1 MARYTG
7 PAWKVSRRLK
17 YSTLESEKEFALGKN
32 GKERRRYAPGQH
44 GQRRAKLSEY
54 GIQLQEKQKVRFT
67 YGLSEKQFRN
77 LFEKAGKMTG
87 KHGDN
92 FLILLETRL
101 DNLVYRM
108 GFASTRRQARQLV
121 NHQHILVDG
130 KKCDIPSYLVKPGQT
145 IAVKESSKGIAFIRE
160 AIDQNFARK
169 EYVSVDNEKLEGKF
183 VRLPERSE
191 VLPEIKENL
200 IVEFYNR

>member
-145 IAVKESSKGIAFIRE
+145 ISVKEGSKGLTLIHE

>member
-77 LFEKAGKMTG
+77 LFDKAGKMTG

>member
-77 LFEKAGKMTG
+77 LFNKAGKMAG

-145 IAVKESSKGIAFIRE
+145 IAVKETSKGLTLIHE